1 MDEEVFLVINFNL
14 LYLEV
19 LQEFERLKNSSTSRI
34 CLDKLPENIEKF
46 YDLRWII
53 IKFEGARFREFNVLQ
68 VLRIWINRARNS
80 GRLCQEMFQ
89 LLNWLKVFLGL
100 YHHLLLSKG
109 LKLKSTRF
117 FKMWKKRDYWFKCG
131 CKLCFVWA
139 LLENIPHC
147 YQLLG
152 CDWFN
157 LGLWKISGNVL
168 NLSKFGFWPRI
179 SGTCKN
185 AGNYRCYYRSWNS
198 QKYIK
203 IERNF

>member
-1 MDEEVFLVINFNL
+1 MTWGELLLSLRAQGFANL
-14 LYLEV
+14 M
-19 LQEFERLKNSSTSRI
+19 S
-34 CLDKLPENIEKF
+34 CKF
-46 YDLRWII
+46 YEYGLIEPAI
-53 IKFEGARFREFNVLQ
+53 LEGFVRKCSN
-68 VLRIWINRARNS
+68 
-80 GRLCQEMFQ
+80 